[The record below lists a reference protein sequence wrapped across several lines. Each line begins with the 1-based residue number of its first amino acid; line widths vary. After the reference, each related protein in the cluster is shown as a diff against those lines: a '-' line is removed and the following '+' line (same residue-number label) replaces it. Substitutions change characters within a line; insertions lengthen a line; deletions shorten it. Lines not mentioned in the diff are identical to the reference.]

1 MPPKR
6 IPKARSYPR
15 TRHDSSSEEEDEE
28 LNNLFQ
34 QAFVE
39 AKHNTNNNLDLEIN
53 KKNTIKKIDKC
64 NHSETEKEN
73 NILICSKC
81 GIQLEDNNGDT
92 TLKLDSIQ
100 FKKVP
105 DKGIAKDLEI
115 YNLHPDVIRLADKYY
130 ANVTNG
136 DIKRS
141 NLRKGIMFACV
152 FQAYKELGKPQTPDH
167 LQKVFGISRKN
178 VSKGL
183 TYFCL
188 GLPNRNVEQYIT
200 AEHFIPKVFEKL
212 NIKTEL
218 LEECLELFRLIEN
231 KSSLLNRSNPQSV
244 SKGVVFYFLKK
255 INNNFDLHS
264 YSEKVDLSSTTITRI
279 CNTIDSILTPE

>member
-6 IPKARSYPR
+6 VSKARSYPR
-15 TRHDSSSEEEDEE
+15 TRHDSSSDEEDEE
-28 LNNLFQ
+28 LNDLFK

-39 AKHNTNNNLDLEIN
+39 AKTNEPVKIKNNLQS
-53 KKNTIKKIDKC
+53 KIKENKC
-64 NHSETEKEN
+64 NHTDCIKEN
-73 NILICSKC
+73 NISICTQC
-81 GIQLEDNNGDT
+81 GIQLDDDTNNNSV
-92 TLKLDSIQ
+92 KLDSIQ
-100 FKKVP
+100 FKKIP

-130 ANVTNG
+130 ASVTNG

-183 TYFCL
+183 TYFCI

-218 LEECLELFRLIEN
+218 LDDCLSLFKQIEN

-244 SKGVVFYFLKK
+244 SKGIVFYFLKK
-255 INNNFDLHS
+255 LYNNIDIHS
-264 YSEKVDLSSTTITRI
+264 YSEKVELSSTTIIRI
-279 CNTIDSILTPE
+279 CNTIDSILTPNQK